1 MWSGRL
7 RFPGVVLGR
16 LGGVGGVSGAGA
28 LGGVCGGG
36 SAGCGSSASVGGVR
50 FGNVRLFGG
59 CCVSG
64 SVAGTKLMV
73 LVVFGPGLVVVV
85 LVTGPGSGRSCPS
98 VCHCQRCWHAPG
110 LALQLLPDESMYGQ
124 LCDRPQDPGQVL

>member
-7 RFPGVVLGR
+7 RSPGVVLGR

-36 SAGCGSSASVGGVR
+36 SAGCGASASVGGDW
-50 FGNVRLFGG
+50 FGIVRLFGG
-59 CCVSG
+59 VSG
-64 SVAGTKLMV
+64 SVAGTNLMV
-73 LVVFGPGLVVVV
+73 LVVLGPGLVVVV

-98 VCHCQRCWHAPG
+98 VCHCQRCWQPPG
-110 LALQLLPDESMYGQ
+110 LALQGLPAESMYGQ